1 MIRKQKIPDLSSFD
15 LFLAE
20 ATQTAVAETTPQGPN
35 RALSLLA
42 TDREGASAAHR
53 SLTAELSQS

>member
-20 ATQTAVAETTPQGPN
+20 TTQTAVAETTPQGPN

-53 SLTAELSQS
+53 SLTAELRQ

>member
-1 MIRKQKIPDLSSFD
+1 MIRNDETPDFSSFD

-20 ATQTAVAETTPQGPN
+20 ATQTAVDETTPQGPN

-42 TDREGASAAHR
+42 TDREGASVAHR